1 MRVLTVRQPWAW
13 AIFHGKDVENRTQLW
28 KYRGPVAIH
37 AGAQISKRGTT
48 SPLVQTAIDWALH
61 QGENTHCFA
70 LSRIIG
76 VVDLV
81 DVHPAGP
88 GCCESRWAEHAYR
101 EAGGKTRTEIVH
113 LVLESPVEFRTPI
126 AAVGRLGLW
135 TPHVGLDRAI
145 GDAMVEARKSA

>member
-37 AGAQISKRGTT
+37 AGAQISDRGHK
-48 SPLVQTAIDWALH
+48 SRLVGEAIDRAH
-61 QGENTHCFA
+61 VAGENTHCFA

-81 DVHPAGP
+81 DVHPALP
-88 GCCESRWAEHAYR
+88 GCCESPWAEYR
-101 EAGGKTRTEIVH
+101 YAEAGGKIRSQIAH
-113 LVLESPVEFRTPI
+113 LVLENPIEFP
-126 AAVGRLGLW
+126 AMVLAKGRLGLW
-135 TPHVGLDRAI
+135 TPD
-145 GDAMVEARKSA
+145 VELAELIDHAKALVR